1 MTANMEEA
9 LQRIQENKRTKSKI
23 LDLSRLELTELPNE
37 LWECVWVEELNF
49 GRSHYWNEEKNAWDY
64 YEDRGICSN
73 RLSSLPL
80 SISNFRHL
88 TLLFLD
94 ANPITDL
101 APLRLLTHLKSL
113 DLSDTSV
120 SDLSSLSALVN
131 LTTLNLIYTQVS
143 DLSALTPLLNLN
155 SLYLRFTKTT
165 DLSPLSSLINLTTLN
180 LSYTHVSDL
189 SPLSSLTNLSHLD
202 LGHSHVSDLSP
213 LSSLL
218 NLNYLDLKFSSV
230 HDLAPLSSLTNL
242 DSLYLSATAVSD
254 LDPLGSLLNLEFLFL
269 GGTSV
274 SNLEPLCHLRNLKWL
289 ELSATP
295 VSYFPLELLFLPELE
310 MLELDYTHC
319 LNLPSEFT
327 SLSNALPALLD
338 YFTELKKNAYPSYD
352 AKQIIIGNGRVGKT
366 SLLKALYGLDDFNPA
381 EDSTHGIQLFD
392 TTLTLPEK
400 QATVNLSLWDFGGQ
414 ELYHATHRIFMQSS
428 ALYLVVWD
436 PATESNPGEETV
448 QLHGQDYTFRNYPL
462 SYWLSNVR
470 ALSPDSKIIV
480 VCNKCDDGQ
489 EHFPLDLQE
498 LKAVYRIDSFISI
511 SAKTGYGIS
520 TLRQRIQYLL
530 DRMPEMGMYMPVSW
544 RNVREKLTDLR
555 GSQPCI
561 SLEEF
566 QNVCESE
573 TIWEDSMHTL
583 LYFLH
588 QAGFLFWHEKY
599 LKTHIIID
607 QKWALEAIYQLLDR
621 NGWYPLLKGNALRQ
635 RNDLAKCWSAY
646 TPVQIDLFLDLMQ
659 TCELALRLEDEE
671 SDNPHF
677 LIPEFLPG
685 KPAPAVA
692 DIWGADKSPIYHCC
706 FYNPFFYPFIIQ
718 RFIVRCAKLA
728 ERYDLLWHTG
738 LLLKVDGTMALVR
751 IYPEIGDIQM
761 QLRGANPADL
771 LERIIN
777 EIKDLQ
783 MTADDEGFFLSV
795 SGDPDEWVPLPE
807 LQDEINDDKT
817 HIASTTRKVLE
828 IAPFHILLTPNQQ
841 EEENQNALGL
851 KELSDIVSGAQLLE
865 PIEPTSPLEA
875 LKNQVKSKLI
885 DGIPAAIT
893 LLRQHIA
900 TNTSTFDDLILIH
913 GQYQRYH
920 EDLTLY
926 DVLSA
931 EERRIGYNR
940 IQKSI
945 LELVNSLEEGDIKD

>member
-1 MTANMEEA
+1 MAANMEEA

-49 GRSHYWNEEKNAWDY
+49 GRSHYWNEEKSAWDY
-64 YEDRGICSN
+64 YENRGTSSN

-88 TLLFLD
+88 TRLFLD
-94 ANPITDL
+94 ANPISDL
-101 APLRLLTHLKSL
+101 APLSLLTHLKSL

-143 DLSALTPLLNLN
+143 DLSALTPLLNLS

-165 DLSPLSSLINLTTLN
+165 DLSPLSFLTNLTILN
-180 LSYTHVSDL
+180 LSYTQVSDL
-189 SPLSSLTNLSHLD
+189 DPLSHLLNLSHLD

-230 HDLAPLSSLTNL
+230 FDLTPLSPLTNL

-254 LDPLGSLLNLEFLFL
+254 LEPLSSLLNLEFLFL
-269 GGTSV
+269 GGTAV
-274 SNLEPLCHLRNLKWL
+274 SDLGPLRPLLNLKHL
-289 ELSATP
+289 ELSASP
-295 VSYFPLELLFLPELE
+295 ISYFPLDLLFLPELQ
-310 MLELDYTHC
+310 MLELEYTHC
-319 LNLPSEFT
+319 LNLPSELT
-327 SLSNALPALLD
+327 NLPNALPALLD
-338 YFTELKKNAYPSYD
+338 YCAELQKKAYPSYD
-352 AKQIIIGNGRVGKT
+352 AKQILIGNGRVGKT
-366 SLLKALYGLDDFNPA
+366 SLLKTLYGLGDFDPD

-392 TTLTLPEK
+392 TTLPLHEK
-400 QATVNLSLWDFGGQ
+400 QATANLSLWDFGGQ
-414 ELYHATHRIFMQSS
+414 ELYHATHRIFMQTR

-436 PATESNPGEETV
+436 PATEANPGEETI
-448 QLHGQDYTFRNYPL
+448 QLQGQDYTFRNYPL
-462 SYWLSNVR
+462 NYWLSNVR

-480 VCNKCDDGQ
+480 ICNKCDDGQ

-498 LKAVYRIDSFISI
+498 LKAVYHIDSFISI

-544 RNVREKLTDLR
+544 RSVREKLTDLR
-555 GSQPCI
+555 GSRPYI

-566 QNVCESE
+566 QSVCESE
-573 TIWEDSMHTL
+573 TLSEDSIDTL

-599 LKTHIIID
+599 LKTHIILD

-646 TPVQIDLFLDLMQ
+646 TPAQIDLFLDMMQ
-659 TCELALRLEDEE
+659 SCELALRLEDEE

-685 KPAPAVA
+685 KQAPAVA
-692 DIWGADKSPIYHCC
+692 DIWAADKSPIYHCC
-706 FYNPFFYPFIIQ
+706 FYDPYFYPFIIQ

-728 ERYDLLWHTG
+728 QRYDLLWHNG
-738 LLLKVDGTMALVR
+738 LLLKVDGTMALVQVF
-751 IYPEIGDIQM
+751 PETGDIHM

-771 LERIIN
+771 LERLIN
-777 EIKDLQ
+777 EIKNIQ
-783 MTADDEGFFLSV
+783 MTADDEGFLLSV
-795 SGDPDEWVPLPE
+795 SGEPDEWVPLQE

-828 IAPFHILLTPNQQ
+828 INPFLILLFPDRREQEANQ
-841 EEENQNALGL
+841 AAPGL
-851 KELSDIVSGAQLLE
+851 KELSDTASATQLLE
-865 PIEPTSPLEA
+865 PIEPTSPLQA
-875 LKNQVKSKLI
+875 LQNQVKAQLI
-885 DGIPAAIT
+885 AANLQAALT
-893 LLRQHIA
+893 LLRDYLQPGTPASNEWIILQSQYTRYEQEIQRGLLDTKEKDLKFNILL
-900 TNTSTFDDLILIH
+900 TNILNF
-913 GQYQRYH
+913 
-920 EDLTLY
+920 L
-926 DVLSA
+926 
-931 EERRIGYNR
+931 NN
-940 IQKSI
+940 IQ
-945 LELVNSLEEGDIKD
+945 E